1 MAIKKFTKEELEKM
15 KDLTDYER
23 LKKMTEEE
31 IEDAAKSDPD
41 VPHLSEEELKKFKK
55 VKRNRSSVSE
65 KDKD

>member
-1 MAIKKFTKEELEKM
+1 MTIKKFTKEELEKM

-23 LKKMTEEE
+23 LQTMTEEE
-31 IEDAAKSDPD
+31 IEEAAKSDPD